1 MKVKSKEFIDDL
13 IKIAREVPNIVEDN
27 DNAAI
32 IVTWLE
38 KLLIKIKEVNDN
50 GNNGKR
56 S

>member
-13 IKIAREVPNIVEDN
+13 IKVAREVPNIVEDN

-38 KLLIKIKEVNDN
+38 KLFIKIKEVSNN
-50 GNNGKR
+50 GNNGKG